1 MKKKKIELDILKSKS
16 TQYSLLASAFLFTMP
31 ACDDDD
37 DLIPTPPKPPTSSL
51 LYTDVDPDLLI
62 DTGFID
68 SLDVNND
75 GVYDINMAAYTIPY
89 TFTYGGF
96 PLNGTIGVIG
106 ATPLNGA
113 EIAGSTGSAQGQI
126 FSLPFKLDDGTTIPG
141 KEAAQWNTDS
151 AQAMGLAVNIA
162 GFGNV
167 ASYGNWLGQDY
178 DKFIGLKVYD
188 SGNTQHYAWVR
199 LDTDHNVSSPSIT
212 IKDYAYESAEDSI
225 IITDVQM
232 RSLLND
238 NINIYSANNHLH
250 ISSKK
255 PINQVKIIKNGK
267 QILKQVLKNKQFKVS
282 LNEAT
287 GLHNIEITINGNI
300 IKKELKF

>member
-1 MKKKKIELDILKSKS
+1 MKKNKIELDILKSKS
-16 TQYSLLASAFLFTMP
+16 TQYSLLAGAFLLTMP

-37 DLIPTPPKPPTSSL
+37 DVIPGPPKPPTPSL

-96 PLNGTIGVIG
+96 PLSGTIGVIG

-113 EIAGSTGSAQGQI
+113 AISGSTSSANGQI
-126 FSLPFKLDDGTTIPG
+126 FSLPHKLNEGETIPG
-141 KEAAQWNTDS
+141 KQSQWNTDS

-167 ASYGNWLGQDY
+167 ASYGNWLGQNS
-178 DKFIGLKVYD
+178 DKFLGLKVYD
-188 SGNTQHYAWVR
+188 SGNAAHYAWVR
-199 LDTDHNVSSPSIT
+199 LDTDHNVNTPSIT
-212 IKDYAYESAEDSI
+212 VKDYSYEGTADSSI
-225 IITDVQM
+225 VTVATM

-238 NINIYSANNHLH
+238 DVNIYTANKNLH
-250 ISSKK
+250 ISSKR

-267 QILKQVLKNKQFKVS
+267 EVLKQVLKNKQFKIS

-287 GLHNIEITINGNI
+287 GLHNIEIKINGNT
-300 IKKELKF
+300 IKKELEF